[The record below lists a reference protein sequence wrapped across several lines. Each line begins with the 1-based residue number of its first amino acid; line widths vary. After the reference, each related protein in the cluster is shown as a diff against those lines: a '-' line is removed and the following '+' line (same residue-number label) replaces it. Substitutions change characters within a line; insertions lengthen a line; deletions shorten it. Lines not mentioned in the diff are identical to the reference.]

1 MRSKDEKMEV
11 VLEGEVE
18 NLPIFRGPELDPVSR
33 KEFKKIQIEIRR
45 NLPESGN
52 ASKSRSPVRRDI
64 DNPDRLYVPRKSGS
78 THSSQI

>member
-1 MRSKDEKMEV
+1 MEV

-45 NLPESGN
+45 NLPESM
-52 ASKSRSPVRRDI
+52 SPSPSPVKRDI
-64 DNPDRLYVPRKSGS
+64 ANPDKLYVPRKSG
-78 THSSQI
+78 